1 MDHTVERTITI
12 SLDKE
17 EALVLALL
25 LQELSIHK
33 DDSNDWTD
41 IEEKIMKDM
50 RDILAMY

>member
-1 MDHTVERTITI
+1 MNHTIERKITI
-12 SLDKE
+12 SLDEE
-17 EALVLALL
+17 EARVLGLL

-50 RDILAMY
+50 RDILVTY